1 MIKKI
6 LIKTANGIGLMFSI
20 LIRLLG
26 LKKRVM
32 QFLLD
37 DVDKLLLQHRQEGFF
52 VESGWMRS
60 IEINST
66 VDAVNNPIPWVTYSF
81 IEFIKKRLNHLLTI
95 FEYGSGNSTL
105 FYANKTAGVTVVEHD
120 KDWYERLKS
129 LIPSNV
135 TLLYN
140 ELDYNG
146 IYCRAVKRTGKKYDI
161 IIVDGRDRVNCIKNS
176 LTALKKNGVIILDD
190 SERDAYQDGIKFLIK
205 QKFKTIEFWGFS
217 PGLFYNKCT
226 TIFYRSGNCI
236 GI

>member
-6 LIKTANGIGLMFSI
+6 FVKIINGIGLLFSI
-20 LIRLLG
+20 IIRILG

-37 DVDKLLLQHRQEGFF
+37 DIDKLLLQHRQEGLL
-52 VESGWMRS
+52 VETGWIQS
-60 IEINST
+60 IENNSP
-66 VDAVNNPIPWVTYSF
+66 VDDANNPVPWVTYSF
-81 IEFIKKRLNHLLTI
+81 IEFITKRLKPFHCI

-105 FYANKTAGVTVVEHD
+105 FYANKAAKITVVEHD
-120 KDWYERLKS
+120 REWFEKIRS

-146 IYCRAVKRTGKKYDI
+146 SYCRAAKRTGKKYNI
-161 IIVDGRDRVNCIKNS
+161 IIVDGRDRVNCIKNA
-176 LTALKKNGVIILDD
+176 LPALKKNGVIVLDD

-205 QKFKTIEFWGFS
+205 QRFKAIEFWGFS